1 MGWYNRSG
9 VFIEIYFGG
18 CFCNSVNSL
27 WERWYVLCDWMVE
40 VYYRGSK
47 NILYIGYRWYGF
59 IFGDFLYVV

>member
-18 CFCNSVNSL
+18 CFCYSVNSL

-40 VYYRGSK
+40 IYYRGSK
-47 NILYIGYRWYGF
+47 NILYIGYRW
-59 IFGDFLYVV
+59 